1 MLFVAREIRAPLD
14 GRALRAVGCINSTT
28 KFLFGVRAAHFP
40 SPARL
45 IARYNAAPVHFRRR
59 RSVHPTTEASAG
71 GERGGGAAAANAANA
86 AALWESDASC
96 SDNEQIEG
104 RRRSCDLGSS
114 LSSVLAKN
122 RIASVVSGFH

>member
-59 RSVHPTTEASAG
+59 RSVHPTTEASGG
-71 GERGGGAAAANAANA
+71 GERGGAAAAANPRMRPHCGKAMHHARIMSK
-86 AALWESDASC
+86 LKG
-96 SDNEQIEG
+96 EG
-104 RRRSCDLGSS
+104 EVATWAPPCRRFSR
-114 LSSVLAKN
+114 K
-122 RIASVVSGFH
+122 IA